1 MLIEN
6 PKTYKGD
13 EVDKIFFRP
22 SFSGENA
29 NQLGIRVIYNM
40 PQPTTVQVW
49 SRPENVLKSFES
61 GWNGGANAVK
71 MQKTIDMHKVKAES
85 SFSAEDYFSM
95 IFERVVASSGVGFED
110 LTGTELEKAE
120 TEMFRQAI
128 AEGVRS
134 TMWIGD
140 TKGEISNLKTF
151 NGFFRQIIDAD
162 IQIANLQINS
172 EEDVMGAVDTLKRCW
187 YQASDELKSLRSEG
201 QLAYFVSSD
210 LYNAYIDELDQMGV
224 DSAYNGIVNGQATL
238 YYHGIPVVE
247 VPLSNYDTEKFSHF
261 CILVDRRNLVLA
273 LNTADMPE
281 NEVRMWYNPDQ
292 MENRQRAVF
301 LAGAD
306 IIDQRLISVVYSNY

>member
-172 EEDVMGAVDTLKRCW
+172 EEDVMGAVDTLK
-187 YQASDELKSLRSEG
+187 
-201 QLAYFVSSD
+201 
-210 LYNAYIDELDQMGV
+210 
-224 DSAYNGIVNGQATL
+224 
-238 YYHGIPVVE
+238 
-247 VPLSNYDTEKFSHF
+247 
-261 CILVDRRNLVLA
+261 
-273 LNTADMPE
+273 
-281 NEVRMWYNPDQ
+281 
-292 MENRQRAVF
+292 
-301 LAGAD
+301 
-306 IIDQRLISVVYSNY
+306 